1 MERYVMAKTARDIM
15 QIIQENDIKM
25 IDFKMVDINGQY
37 RHVTI
42 PAQHFNENTLRDGIG
57 FDASNYGYAVVEKSD
72 MVFIPDPDTAAMDP
86 FCEIPTLSMTG
97 NAMIIDNP
105 ENRPLAQYPRNIV
118 LAAEQYM
125 KDSGIADTMLILPEF
140 EFYLFDNV
148 SWTVQNNAI
157 GMTLDA
163 NQAYWNSDVEGRGC
177 VVAKQ
182 KNYHIAKPFDP
193 TYECRSEMCMLM
205 EEAGIPIKYHHPEV
219 GAAGQFEI
227 EPKLGQMSKMADAT
241 MMIKYIIRNT
251 ALKHGLSATLM
262 PKPVMGEAG
271 NGMHV
276 HILLM
281 KDGQPVFS
289 DDNGYSNLSETAHYF
304 IGGLLKH
311 IASLCAITN
320 PSTNSF
326 KRLVPGFEA
335 PVTVGYATSNRSA
348 VIRIPAYA
356 KTPNERRFEI
366 RNPDATCNP
375 YFCYAAILMA
385 GLDGIKNKID
395 PKANGWGPYDM
406 NLYNLPEEEKAKLS
420 SLPTNLSDALD
431 ALEADHDYLTA
442 GGVFPEELL
451 KNFIKGKREELR
463 QLNAIPHPAEFEKY
477 YNL

>member
-1 MERYVMAKTARDIM
+1 MAKTARDIM
-15 QIIQENDIKM
+15 NLIAEQGIKM
-25 IDFKMVDINGQY
+25 VDFKMVDIHGQY

-42 PAQHFNENTLRDGIG
+42 PAEHFCEDTLRDGIG

-72 MVFIPDPDTAAMDP
+72 MVFIPDPDTAVMDP
-86 FCEIPTLSMTG
+86 FCEIPTVSMTG
-97 NAMIIDNP
+97 NAMIIASP
-105 ENRPLAQYPRNIV
+105 ENKPLAQYPRNIV

-125 KDSGIADTMLILPEF
+125 KDCGIADTMLILPEF
-140 EFYLFDNV
+140 EFYLFDQV
-148 SWTVQNNAI
+148 AWDVTPSTI

-163 NQAYWNSDVEGRGC
+163 QQAHWNSDTEGMGC
-177 VVAKQ
+177 VVPKQ

-227 EPKLGQMSKMADAT
+227 EPRLGQMSKMADAT

-251 ALKHGLSATLM
+251 ALKYGKTATLM
-262 PKPVMGEAG
+262 PKPVYGEAG

-276 HILLM
+276 HMLLL
-281 KDGQPVFS
+281 KDGKPLFS
-289 DDNGYSNLSETAHYF
+289 DDNGYSNLSKTAHYF
-304 IGGLLKH
+304 MGGLLKH

-356 KTPNERRFEI
+356 KTPKLRRFEL

-385 GLDGIKNKID
+385 GLDGIQNQID
-395 PKANGWGPYDM
+395 PHENGWGPYDM
-406 NLYNLPEEEKAKLS
+406 NLFELPEEEKAKLKG
-420 SLPTNLSDALD
+420 LPTSLEQALD

-451 KNFIKGKREELR
+451 KNFIKSKRKECMELS
-463 QLNAIPHPAEFEKY
+463 AIPHPAEFEKY